1 MAMTE
6 KEYEWVRFEL
16 RKLRKHIQK
25 EILTK
30 REVVKGE
37 RVYQVNIQ
45 LFPVTDRSE
54 EKKSPEVSS
63 PI

>member
-1 MAMTE
+1 MTE

-25 EILTK
+25 EIQTK
-30 REVVKGE
+30 REEDKGE

-45 LFPVTDRSE
+45 LFPVTDKVE
-54 EKKSPEVSS
+54 KDKKKSAEASS